1 MKKETN
7 KKGTMKKYKLID
19 TSHQI
24 ITYECEVEA
33 NSKDEAIAKADWV
46 EVSNELDHNH
56 INIEVKQ

>member
-1 MKKETN
+1 MEKI
-7 KKGTMKKYKLID
+7 MPKYKLTD
-19 TSHQI
+19 TSYQV